1 MMDGPRL
8 CVLLMAGCCCLGS
21 AAVRLSPATELS
33 GGDALQAAVEDL
45 RATFGERY
53 PGARQYLAR
62 LGQLRREAESA
73 SGQQVEKLQAEFD
86 VLKREALIANPLVS
100 GQPIL
105 FVVRRQYELDH
116 SSTATIFK
124 AGENNAALFRGGG
137 AVKTIDLGRG
147 GCVTTLLELP
157 EGIARDLA
165 VDFDGRRFLFA
176 MRKNQADDYHIYRMN
191 ADGSGLVQL
200 TFTGDVC
207 DIQPM
212 HLPDG
217 RIVFSSTRDPKYC
230 GCNRHIM
237 VNLFVMESDGANIRQ
252 IGRNTLAEE
261 RASMMPDGRILY
273 NRWEYVDTYPT
284 PSFGLWTTSP
294 DGTNHALIYGNDS
307 WSPGAMSDAR
317 IIPGARQVIAVF
329 GAQQDRPW
337 GALVILDRHR
347 GVDGTGPIVRTWPAD
362 ISHLLPNRHD
372 YGRGQGIGNPMGFQ
386 AETFKKGLPIKYED
400 PYPLSQKYFL
410 CSRMTGDGEQM
421 GIFLLDTFGNETLLH
436 TESPGC
442 FDPVPLTSR
451 ARPPAIPP
459 RVDLTKETGYFY
471 LADVYRGTGMER
483 VPRGTIKMLRVVEAP
498 AKRFWATEAWRVDSL
513 QAPAMNFNCTS
524 NKRILGQVPVEPDG
538 SAYFEIPADKFL
550 FFQALDADGMMVQ
563 SMRSGTSVQPGETV
577 GCAGCHENRLSA
589 ISGRPTTG
597 PLALHRPPRQ
607 LETWYGPPR
616 NFNFLAEVQPVFD
629 KHCVECHDYGKEA
642 GRALNLAGDMGLA
655 FNTAYLELHLKSA
668 RRWFLDPP
676 DAKKLLVKAV
686 DDGPPEVLLP
696 YAWGSHRSRLVD
708 VIRAEHYDV
717 KLDPESF
724 DRIVTWIDLNA
735 PYYGTYANA
744 YPENLFGRSPLDKQ
758 QLARLAELTG
768 VPLDTQLRGAEL
780 GGSQVNFTRP
790 ELSPCLARLTD
801 KSDPAYQEALAI
813 IRAGSEKLA
822 KTPRADMPGFQLT
835 SRPDIGRQARR
846 DALAGIE
853 AEMRGAILHG
863 GKHYEQQSATS
874 SVNPAP

>member
-1 MMDGPRL
+1 MEKLRL
-8 CVLLMAGCCCLGS
+8 CLLLMAGCCCLGV
-21 AAVRLSPATELS
+21 AAARRAPAADLPAVE
-33 GGDALQAAVEDL
+33 ALQAAVEDL
-45 RATFGERY
+45 QATFGVRY
-53 PGARQYLAR
+53 PGVHQYLAR
-62 LGQLRREAESA
+62 LGQLRREAEGA
-73 SGQQVEKLQAEFD
+73 SGRQVEQLQAELD

-116 SSTATIFK
+116 STTATIFK
-124 AGENNAALFRGGG
+124 SGENNEALFRGGG
-137 AVKTIDLGRG
+137 AIKKIDFARG
-147 GCVTTLLELP
+147 GRVTTLLGLP
-157 EGIARDLA
+157 EGVARDLA

-176 MRKNQADDYHIYRMN
+176 MRRNQADDYHIYRMN

-207 DIQPM
+207 DIEPM

-237 VNLFVMESDGANIRQ
+237 VNLFVMEADGANIRQ

-284 PSFGLWTTSP
+284 PSFDLWTTAP
-294 DGTNHALIYGNDS
+294 DGTSHTLFYGNDS
-307 WSPGAMSDAR
+307 WAPGSICDAR
-317 IIPGARQVIAVF
+317 IIPGTRQVIAVF
-329 GAQQDRPW
+329 AAQQDRPW
-337 GALVILDRHR
+337 GALVVLDHLR
-347 GVDGTGPIVRTWPAD
+347 GVDGTDPIVRSWPAD
-362 ISHLLPNRHD
+362 ISHLLPNRHN
-372 YGRGQGIGNPMGFQ
+372 YGDGQGIGNPMGFQ

-400 PYPLSQKYFL
+400 PYPLSEKYFL
-410 CSRMTGDGEQM
+410 CARMTGDGEQM
-421 GIFLLDTFGNETLLH
+421 GIFLLDTFGNEILLH
-436 TESPGC
+436 TEEPGC
-442 FDPVPLTSR
+442 FDPVPLVSR
-451 ARPPAIPP
+451 ARPPTIPP
-459 RVDLTKETGYFY
+459 RVDLTKEAGYFY
-471 LADVYRGTGMER
+471 LADVYRGTGMAR
-483 VPRGTIKMLRVVEAP
+483 VPRGTIKTIRVIEAL

-524 NKRILGQVPVEPDG
+524 NKRILGDVPVEPDG
-538 SAYFEIPADKFL
+538 STYFEVPADKFL

-577 GCAGCHENRLSA
+577 GCVGCHENRLSA
-589 ISGRPTTG
+589 ISVKPATV
-597 PLALHRPPRQ
+597 PLALHKPPSK
-607 LETWYGPPR
+607 LKPWNGPPR
-616 NFNFLAEVQPVFD
+616 KFSFLAEVQPVFD

-642 GRALNLAGDMGLA
+642 GRELNLAGDMGLA

-668 RRWFLDPP
+668 RRWFPDPP
-676 DAKKLLVKAV
+676 DGKKLLVKAV

-708 VIRAEHYDV
+708 VIRAEHYEL

-768 VPLDTQLRGAEL
+768 VPLDKELRGAEL
-780 GGSQVNFTRP
+780 GGSQVSFTRP
-790 ELSPCLARLTD
+790 ELSPCLAKFSET
-801 KSDPAYQEALAI
+801 SAPAYQEALAI
-813 IRAGSEKLA
+813 IRAGTEKLA
-822 KTPRADMPGFQLT
+822 LKPRADTPGFKLT
-835 SRPDIGRQARR
+835 SLPDIGRQARR
-846 DALAGIE
+846 EALAEIE
-853 AEMRGAILHG
+853 SEMRQAILDG
-863 GKHYEQQSATS
+863 RKRYEQQSGTLS
-874 SVNPAP
+874 DNPAP